1 MIGGTQMKKD
11 FNANSSPRLLSDIF
25 EEGPLLKKLQSENI
39 VLEELLKEVPRE
51 VLRRQVAEPETFS
64 SLITSLFLLN
74 ESLSA
79 ILGGVVK
86 DFRASPEE
94 NSGFM
99 AILNKGYSED
109 KDYGY
114 LSAARGE
121 RLLLTSL
128 NLVTGKPLLTRA
140 YEAAARAVV
149 EILERSSELQDL
161 KIGKMTGEGL
171 SRITGIE
178 SDLFWK
184 SFIEL
189 YNCGRLVLD
198 RQKEIEDFVDK
209 NKKRLSATAHEMS
222 QEFGIPSI
230 AFCTAFIENIAVKG
244 NFEDSVYEAIF
255 RVLSTRIPVNSGEGE
270 FAEIRR
276 ITNITITSFDEP
288 YLEIK
293 RQLDEKL
300 GDTFYKKSSR
310 EQIEDNVR
318 TFVIANIFKS
328 AGSKTFWK
336 DTWNFL
342 LERDS
347 YIEPWNIFD
356 SVHRG
361 RLIKK
366 YKQGEKF
373 FKRMNLGK

>member
-1 MIGGTQMKKD
+1 MKKD

-79 ILGGVVK
+79 ILGGTVK
-86 DFRASPEE
+86 DFRASPKED
-94 NSGFM
+94 SGFM
-99 AILNKGYSED
+99 AIINKGCSED

-171 SRITGIE
+171 CRITGIE

-336 DTWNFL
+336 ETWNFL

-347 YIEPWNIFD
+347 YIESWNIFD

>member
-1 MIGGTQMKKD
+1 MKKD
-11 FNANSSPRLLSDIF
+11 FNVNSSPRLLSDIF

-336 DTWNFL
+336 ETWNFL

-347 YIEPWNIFD
+347 YIESWNIFD